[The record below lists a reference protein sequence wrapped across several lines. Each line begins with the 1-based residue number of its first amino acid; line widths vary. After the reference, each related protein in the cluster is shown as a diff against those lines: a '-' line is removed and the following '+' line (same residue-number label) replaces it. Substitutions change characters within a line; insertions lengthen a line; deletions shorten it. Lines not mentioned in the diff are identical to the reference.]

1 MSCRYYEECP
11 SKSGW
16 CTGSGS
22 EPSEK
27 CVEFLITAY
36 QNLKE
41 KGSIKPPIGIK
52 PRWVW
57 ERERLVSLEE
67 ATQRYVAAGFTVP
80 PEWFEEFIELKRK
93 LEC

>member
-1 MSCRYYEECP
+1 MSCKYYEECP

-16 CTGSGS
+16 CMGIDSGPF
-22 EPSEK
+22 EN
-27 CVEFLITAY
+27 CVEFLIKDY

-41 KGSIKPPIGIK
+41 ERSVKPPIGIK
-52 PRWVW
+52 PRWAW

-67 ATQRYVAAGFTVP
+67 AIQRYVTAGFTVP
-80 PEWFEEFIELKRK
+80 PEWLEEFVELKRK

>member
-36 QNLKE
+36 QNLKK
-41 KGSIKPPIGIK
+41 KGF
-52 PRWVW
+52 
-57 ERERLVSLEE
+57 
-67 ATQRYVAAGFTVP
+67 Y
-80 PEWFEEFIELKRK
+80 
-93 LEC
+93 